1 MVQSAWKGIWKPLP
15 KAQRKS
21 IRMQRRL
28 FLYWSAMLLVVLS
41 IFVVVLSAAGVFSA
55 LMLLVVLS
63 IFVVVLSAAG
73 VFSALDKEIQQIV
86 SVRQKIVV
94 SDLSAQFDKMTAQG
108 IAISEQ
114 SSALISDYLFTDPVT
129 SLKVYLILDATAN
142 TQAPGAQSS
151 RAGLYLRLANPC
163 SRGAANQD
171 MVLFRGVPD
180 VARKHQLELHN
191 RWKLEFDSSNMP
203 GYEEVLGSPGGR
215 LADNVAWT
223 ERTRLTDTWEN
234 VMLLMAPIRGNDG
247 SVLGVC
253 GLEVSEL
260 YFMLSYPS
268 EESDFGS
275 MVTLLAPMNGDDLLL
290 SRAMA
295 GQLEETYLNTEDV
308 LQVKK
313 GKYFNQYIGK
323 HQTFLGVH
331 TKVNLRMTD
340 GSQLY
345 AVTLVPQDPYLRASA
360 LRRAFWIIGTV
371 AILAVLL
378 LLSTCLSRSFAQPIS
393 KSLELIRNEGV
404 LCRECSGVTEI
415 DELFD
420 FIGKLQAAGR
430 PQLPSNIEELFAS
443 FAQRAAGLTPTEHNI
458 LRYYADGKG
467 ISEVAD
473 QACISVNTV
482 RRHNANIYQK
492 LGVGSREELLLYIEL
507 FRRCVG
513 VGSREELLLYIEL
526 FRRCDR
532 LDELV

>member
-1 MVQSAWKGIWKPLP
+1 MQGTWRVVRNPLP
-15 KAQRKS
+15 KIQRKS
-21 IRMQRRL
+21 IQMQRRL
-28 FLYWSAMLLVVLS
+28 FLYWSA
-41 IFVVVLSAAGVFSA
+41 
-55 LMLLVVLS
+55 MLLVVLS

-86 SVRQKIVV
+86 SVRQKTVV
-94 SDLSAQFDKMTAQG
+94 SDLSEQFDKMTAQG

-129 SLKVYLILDATAN
+129 SLNNDPGRIGELESLLYGYLVTSLQSTPCSGAYLVLDATTN
-142 TQAPGAQSS
+142 SQAPGAQCS
-151 RAGLYLRLANPC
+151 RAGLYIRLTNL
-163 SRGAANQD
+163 SSKGAANQD
-171 MVLFRGVPD
+171 VVFYRGIPD
-180 VARKHQLELHN
+180 VAREHQLELHN
-191 RWKLEFDSSNMP
+191 RWKLEFDTSNMP

-295 GQLEETYLNTEDV
+295 GQLEETYLNTEDI

-420 FIGKLQAAGR
+420 FIGTKLQAAGR

-443 FAQRAAGLTPTEHNI
+443 FAQRATSLTPTEHNI
-458 LRYYADGKG
+458 LKYYADGKG

-473 QACISVNTV
+473 QACISINTV

-507 FRRCVG
+507 FRRC
-513 VGSREELLLYIEL
+513 
-526 FRRCDR
+526 DR
-532 LDELV
+532 LDELL

>member
-1 MVQSAWKGIWKPLP
+1 MQGTWWVVRNPLP
-15 KAQRKS
+15 KIQRKS
-21 IRMQRRL
+21 IHMQRRL
-28 FLYWSAMLLVVLS
+28 FLYWSA
-41 IFVVVLSAAGVFSA
+41 
-55 LMLLVVLS
+55 MLLVVLS

-86 SVRQKIVV
+86 SVRQKTVV
-94 SDLSAQFDKMTAQG
+94 SDLSEQFDKMTAQG

-129 SLKVYLILDATAN
+129 SLNNNPGRIGELESQLYGYLVTSLQSTPCSGVYLILDATAN

-163 SRGAANQD
+163 SRGAANRD

-234 VMLLMAPIRGNDG
+234 VMLLMAPIRGNA
-247 SVLGVC
+247 
-253 GLEVSEL
+253 
-260 YFMLSYPS
+260 YPS

-295 GQLEETYLNTEDV
+295 GQLEETYLNTEDI

-378 LLSTCLSRSFAQPIS
+378 LLFTCLSRSFVQPIS
-393 KSLELIRNEGV
+393 KSLELIRNEGGVVQGV
-404 LCRECSGVTEI
+404 LRCDGNRRAVRFHRNKTASCG
-415 DELFD
+415 
-420 FIGKLQAAGR
+420 QAAA
-430 PQLPSNIEELFAS
+430 PVQ
-443 FAQRAAGLTPTEHNI
+443 
-458 LRYYADGKG
+458 Y
-467 ISEVAD
+467 
-473 QACISVNTV
+473 
-482 RRHNANIYQK
+482 
-492 LGVGSREELLLYIEL
+492 
-507 FRRCVG
+507 
-513 VGSREELLLYIEL
+513 
-526 FRRCDR
+526 
-532 LDELV
+532 

>member
-55 LMLLVVLS
+55 L
-63 IFVVVLSAAG
+63 
-73 VFSALDKEIQQIV
+73 DKEIQQIV
-86 SVRQKIVV
+86 SVRQKTVV
-94 SDLSAQFDKMTAQG
+94 SDLSEQFDKMTAQG

-129 SLKVYLILDATAN
+129 SLNNNPGRIGELESLLYGYLVTSLQSTPCSGVYLILDATAN

-180 VARKHQLELHN
+180 VARKHRLELHN

-275 MVTLLAPMNGDDLLL
+275 MVTLLAPMNGDDLLM

-323 HQTFLGVH
+323 HQTFLGIH

-378 LLSTCLSRSFAQPIS
+378 IFSTCLSRSFAQPIS

-420 FIGKLQAAGR
+420 FIGTKLQAAGR

-507 FRRCVG
+507 FRRC
-513 VGSREELLLYIEL
+513 
-526 FRRCDR
+526 DR